1 MRHKATIVG
10 LVLASSVGTAR
21 AQDPAPTAAEV
32 MAPPAASERR
42 IEVGLS
48 LLPMGMGKY
57 QSAPGGHPMTSDAAF
72 SYGAALHASVAILPH
87 LPELTVGLAPQV
99 LYNVKIKEDPAA
111 GARQID
117 LMARV
122 AYTLHLVDTIGVYA
136 EVLPGYSLI
145 SPPGGGDLSR
155 GPLVAFGVGAL
166 IDLSDRLFANLGV
179 GYELGYQKTR
189 VSDTR
194 TRYVRLALGVGA
206 RF

>member
-21 AQDPAPTAAEV
+21 AQDPVPTAAEV
-32 MAPPAASERR
+32 VAPPAASERR
-42 IEVGLS
+42 IEVVLS

-57 QSAPGGHPMTSDAAF
+57 QSAPGGHPMTADAAF
-72 SYGAALHASVAILPH
+72 SYGAALQASFAI

-99 LYNVKIKEDPAA
+99 FYNVKAKEDPAA
-111 GARQID
+111 GSRQVD

-155 GPLVAFGVGAL
+155 GPVVAFGVGAL
-166 IDLSDRLFANLGV
+166 MELTDRVFANLGV
-179 GYELGYQKTR
+179 GYEVGFQKTR
-189 VSDTR
+189 VSETR